1 MLTSGD
7 LPLPL
12 AAEHAAKRCKGCSL
26 QDRCQPQATHAGVL
40 AARAALF
47 DPDA

>member
-1 MLTSGD
+1 
-7 LPLPL
+7 L
-12 AAEHAAKRCKGCSL
+12 AAEQAVRRCKGCSL
-26 QDRCQPQATHAGVL
+26 QERCQPQATHAGVL